1 LQIPNEHG
9 WVECPY
15 CDCKLIHKD
24 HQNPPK
30 S

>member
-24 HQNPPK
+24 HQKPA
-30 S
+30 